1 MIKIN
6 LETIKN
12 NALYKKR
19 KIYQKINIISAHKY
33 ESKIHTEG
41 LIYAVNAVADTW
53 SFQILINIYGAISLQ
68 KSW

>member
-12 NALYKKR
+12 NALYK
-19 KIYQKINIISAHKY
+19 KINIISAHKY

-41 LIYAVNAVADTW
+41 LIYAVN
-53 SFQILINIYGAISLQ
+53 
-68 KSW
+68 

>member
-19 KIYQKINIISAHKY
+19 KIYQKINIISAHK
-33 ESKIHTEG
+33 
-41 LIYAVNAVADTW
+41 V
-53 SFQILINIYGAISLQ
+53 
-68 KSW
+68 

>member
-19 KIYQKINIISAHKY
+19 KIYQRINIISANK
-33 ESKIHTEG
+33 
-41 LIYAVNAVADTW
+41 V
-53 SFQILINIYGAISLQ
+53 
-68 KSW
+68 

>member
-19 KIYQKINIISAHKY
+19 KIYQKINIISAQNPY
-33 ESKIHTEG
+33 
-41 LIYAVNAVADTW
+41 
-53 SFQILINIYGAISLQ
+53 
-68 KSW
+68 

>member
-6 LETIKN
+6 PETIKN

-33 ESKIHTEG
+33 ESKIYTEG
-41 LIYAVNAVADTW
+41 LIYAVN
-53 SFQILINIYGAISLQ
+53 
-68 KSW
+68 

>member
-6 LETIKN
+6 LETIEN

-41 LIYAVNAVADTW
+41 LIYAVN
-53 SFQILINIYGAISLQ
+53 
-68 KSW
+68 